1 VEPYFLTA
9 RERENEQNDTFALSD
24 GEIFAH
30 AKLTGFVRIDAAHHA
45 RAVLDGL
52 LRVKRAVLA

>member
-1 VEPYFLTA
+1 VEPYF
-9 RERENEQNDTFALSD
+9 ERENEQNDTFALSD